1 MIYKN
6 SFVGIKWQ
14 FWFSLFLILLSC
26 DSERDMM
33 DWSDENW
40 HCPNWVVSPS
50 MIKLNVDT
58 IGDIMGNSVT
68 YIYFFRNPKK
78 CIARDAIL
86 LRNSKQLTIRFW
98 GICCTST
105 HSLLRRYTCFYR
117 EIINKPLTF
126 LFILHR
132 QPFKTL
138 KRKTKIFTTN
148 AIYFS
153 L

>member
-1 MIYKN
+1 MIFKTYF
-6 SFVGIKWQ
+6 SGIKWH
-14 FWFSLFLILLSC
+14 FWFLLFLILLSC
-26 DSERDMM
+26 DSERGMM

-40 HCPNWVVSPS
+40 HCLNWVVSPS

-68 YIYFFRNPKK
+68 YIFCNPKK

-98 GICCTST
+98 GICRTST
-105 HSLLRRYTCFYR
+105 HSLLTRYTCFYR
-117 EIINKPLTF
+117 EIINNPLTF
-126 LFILHR
+126 LFILHW